1 MRTLESYLC
10 GSWQSGSGEG
20 TALYD
25 PTTGEVLARASTE
38 GLDMGAALRYARE
51 VGGPNLRALTF
62 RERGERL
69 KALAKVIHEAR
80 EELIE
85 VSIANAGTTRGDAK
99 FDIDGASGTLASYAH
114 FAKSLPDTPFLVE
127 DDGEQLTRSARFFGY
142 HVKTPRQGVALH
154 INAFNF
160 PAWGLAEKAACALLA
175 GMPIVTK
182 PATSTALLA
191 HDLVRKLIASNI
203 LPEGA
208 LQLVCGGAG
217 DMLSHLTGQDCL
229 AFTGGSDTAGK
240 LRGHPVVVEKNV
252 RVNIEADSLNATIL
266 APDADAD
273 SELYQLFLRHVVLE
287 VTQKSGQKC
296 TATRRVLV
304 PRDRIDQVQA
314 DIANAFGEI
323 RVGAPSLPEVKMGP
337 LATLKQREDARAGVA
352 LLVEAGA
359 KIVFGDPAQ
368 VNVIGADGEKGAFIS
383 PLLLRADDA
392 ARMPVVHEREV
403 FAPVT
408 TLIPYDTLDEAIA
421 LVAQGEG
428 GLVAT
433 LYSDE
438 RDTIAQAALGIAPY
452 SGRVVVGG
460 TKVAEQMTTPG
471 MVLPSCIHGG
481 PGRAGGGEE
490 LGGLRGL
497 DFYMQRTAIQGD
509 RGVLERVLQKRS

>member
-1 MRTLESYLC
+1 MKTLKSYLC
-10 GSWQSGSGEG
+10 GSWQAGSGEG
-20 TALYD
+20 APLHN
-25 PTTGEVLARASTE
+25 PATGEVLATASTE
-38 GLDMGAALRYARE
+38 GLDFGAALQYARE

-69 KALAKVIHEAR
+69 KALAKLIHEAR

-85 VSIANAGTTRGDAK
+85 ASIANAGTTRGDAK
-99 FDIDGASGTLASYAH
+99 FDIDGASGTLAAYAH
-114 FAKSLPDTPFLVE
+114 FAKSLPDTPFIVE

-142 HVKTPRQGVALH
+142 HVKSPREGVAVQ

-191 HDLVRKLIASNI
+191 HDLIQKIVASEI

-208 LQLVCGGAG
+208 LQFVCGSAG
-217 DMLSHLTGQDCL
+217 DMLSHMGGQDCL
-229 AFTGGSDTAGK
+229 AFTGGSATGVK
-240 LRGHPVVVEKNV
+240 LRAHPVVVEKNV

-266 APDADAD
+266 AADAD
-273 SELYQLFLRHVVLE
+273 EDGDLYQLFLRHVVLE

-304 PRDRIDQVQA
+304 PRDRIEKVQA
-314 DIANAFGEI
+314 DIAEAFAEI
-323 RVGAPSLPEVKMGP
+323 RIGAPGLSEVRMGP
-337 LATLKQREDARAGVA
+337 LATMSQLQDARAGITQ
-352 LLVEAGA
+352 LQEAGA
-359 KIVFGDPAQ
+359 RIVYGDPNR
-368 VNVIGADGEKGAFIS
+368 VDLIGADAEKGAFIG
-383 PLLLRADDA
+383 PVLLRADDA
-392 ARMPVVHEREV
+392 ARIPAIHEREV

-408 TLIPYDTLDEAIA
+408 TLIPYDSNEEAIE
-421 LVAQGEG
+421 LVAKGEG
-428 GLVAT
+428 SLVAT
-433 LYSDE
+433 LYSDD
-438 RDTIAQAALGIAPY
+438 RATIAQTALGIAPY

-509 RGVLERVLQKRS
+509 RGILERVLQKRS